1 MEDIKSLI
9 DSFREYRDLL
19 TPITANL
26 RDFADTYDGLKGDIE
41 RLSAAFEGD
50 VTGNLDRIYK
60 TLSSEAEKA
69 QNLSHEI
76 DRFLARSEKYESE
89 VTKLTATLGKLDGT
103 LEALSKLESEAEAQ
117 IGKLEST
124 LDERRKNY
132 NLKELERTVANYQA
146 GVTRVSEFI
155 NKDVTS
161 SLQEN
166 NDKINS
172 IKDGFDEIRSGIQS
186 GNKNIAELISSFAST
201 SDLLRKVTEGQ
212 SVNEAY
218 IYEILDKWAADRGV
232 KRKK

>member
-1 MEDIKSLI
+1 MEDVKTLI
-9 DSFREYRDLL
+9 ETFKEYRDLL
-19 TPITANL
+19 TPITENL
-26 RDFADTYDGLKGDIE
+26 RDFADTYDGMKGDIE

-60 TLSSEAEKA
+60 TLSAEAAKAQSLSQEIDKFLARSAKYESEAEK
-69 QNLSHEI
+69 LGST
-76 DRFLARSEKYESE
+76 LA
-89 VTKLTATLGKLDGT
+89 KLEGT
-103 LEALSKLESEAEAQ
+103 LESLSRLESEAETQ

-155 NKDVTS
+155 NRDVAS

-166 NDKINS
+166 VDKLNS
-172 IKDGFDEIRSGIQS
+172 IRDGFEEIRSGIET
-186 GNKNIAELISSFAST
+186 GNKGIEDLVSSFSTT
-201 SDLLRKVTEGQ
+201 SDLLRKVTEGET
-212 SVNEAY
+212 VNEQY
-218 IYEILDKWAADRGV
+218 IFDILDKWAADRGV

>member
-1 MEDIKSLI
+1 
-9 DSFREYRDLL
+9 
-19 TPITANL
+19 
-26 RDFADTYDGLKGDIE
+26 YDGLKGDIE

-76 DRFLARSEKYESE
+76 DRFLERSEKYERQVSS
-89 VTKLTATLGKLDGT
+89 LTSTLGKLEGT
-103 LEALSKLESEAEAQ
+103 LDALSKLESDAETQ
-117 IGKLEST
+117 IGKLEAT

-146 GVTRVSEFI
+146 SVTRVSDFI
-155 NKDVTS
+155 NRDVAS

-166 NDKINS
+166 YDKLNV
-172 IKDGFDEIRSGIQS
+172 IKDGFDEIRSGIQE
-186 GNKNIAELISSFAST
+186 GNKNIDDLVSSFATT
-201 SDLLRKVTEGQ
+201 SELLRKVTDGKA
-212 SVNEAY
+212 VNDAY
-218 IYEILDKWAADRGV
+218 LYELLDQWAADRGI

>member
-1 MEDIKSLI
+1 MEDVKSLI
-9 DSFREYRDLL
+9 EAFKDYRDLL
-19 TPITANL
+19 TPITENL
-26 RDFADTYDGLKGDIE
+26 REFADTYDGMKGDIQ

-60 TLSSEAEKA
+60 TLSAEAAKAQSLSQEIDKFLARSAKYESEAEK
-69 QNLSHEI
+69 LGST
-76 DRFLARSEKYESE
+76 LA
-89 VTKLTATLGKLDGT
+89 KLEGT
-103 LEALSKLESEAEAQ
+103 LESLSRLESEAETQ

-155 NKDVTS
+155 NRDVAS

-166 NDKINS
+166 VDKLNS
-172 IKDGFDEIRSGIQS
+172 IRDGFEEIRSGIET
-186 GNKNIAELISSFAST
+186 GNKGIEDLVSSFSTT
-201 SDLLRKVTEGQ
+201 SDLLRKVTEGET
-212 SVNEAY
+212 VNEQY
-218 IYEILDKWAADRGV
+218 IFDILDKWAADRGV

>member
-1 MEDIKSLI
+1 MEDVKSLI
-9 DSFREYRDLL
+9 ESFREYRDLL
-19 TPITANL
+19 TPITESL

-60 TLSSEAEKA
+60 TLSSEAAKA

-76 DRFLARSEKYESE
+76 DAFLARSEKYESE
-89 VTKLTATLGKLDGT
+89 VEKLTSTLGKLEGT
-103 LEALSKLESEAEAQ
+103 LDSLSRLEQEAETQ

-132 NLKELERTVANYQA
+132 NLKELERTVASYQA

-155 NKDVTS
+155 NRDVAS

-166 NDKINS
+166 QDKLNS
-172 IKDGFDEIRSGIQS
+172 IKDGFEEIREEIRG
-186 GNKNIAELISSFAST
+186 GNRSVDELVSSFAAT
-201 SDLLRKVTEGQ
+201 SDLLKKVTEGER
-212 SVNEAY
+212 VNEEY
-218 IYEILDKWAADRGV
+218 IYDILDKWAADRGV